1 MDNYWNKPPTFEPA
15 LKKKGL
21 EPHEF
26 ESILL
31 SKITKIFTHA
41 EVPVDD
47 SIKKTVTELKRDI
60 CTRENIT
67 RPGLDKR
74 NRRAIQGS
82 VDSGIL
88 SNADETQASM
98 MESTGGKRGTT
109 RFGKKHIEN
118 YHTEQHELFT
128 KNELL
133 GREFRNLLPRIHL
146 KQGRGKIGFFFDDE
160 GTKFTVEN
168 ACRVIDKFT
177 CRFLQYSKNG
187 QDPPQN
193 IPLVRAR
200 CRTILRRRWNVD
212 WAIPNDLS
220 KIGGYTEWKRHVMI
234 GMSYAALV
242 VVLDI
247 MYKRRHPEAPVVNS
261 SPRYWHVIGH
271 IVNLF
276 NFIVWF
282 WYLYTLK

>member
-60 CTRENIT
+60 CFRENRT

-74 NRRAIQGS
+74 STRAIQTS
-82 VDSGIL
+82 VDHDNLNKRIL
-88 SNADETQASM
+88 RFILQDYSSNADETSQ
-98 MESTGGKRGTT
+98 KQ
-109 RFGKKHIEN
+109 IEE
-118 YHTEQHELFT
+118 YHNKQHELFT
-128 KNELL
+128 NDTLL
-133 GREFRNLLPRIHL
+133 GRKFRNLLPPINLREDE
-146 KQGRGKIGFFFDDE
+146 KGFFFDGE
-160 GTKFTVEN
+160 GLNFTVEN
-168 ACRVIDKFT
+168 TCRVIDKFT
-177 CRFLQYSKNG
+177 CMFLQYLKNDQG
-187 QDPPQN
+187 PPKEWAPQN
-193 IPLVRAR
+193 ISEIRSCCRDILV
-200 CRTILRRRWNVD
+200 LRWNVD
-212 WAIPNDLS
+212 WATSNNLLNIKS
-220 KIGGYTEWKRHVMI
+220 YTEWKDHVMRGI
-234 GMSYAALV
+234 SYAALV

-247 MYKRRHPEAPVVNS
+247 IFKKQPVVNS
-261 SPRYWHVIGH
+261 SPGYWLVIRHVI
-271 IVNLF
+271 NLF